1 MRCCMHIYE
10 NNTIHPTAII
20 DPSADIGSGNTIGP
34 YVIIEADTVIGND
47 NVLQS
52 HSIVKQYT
60 SIGNNNTIHSFVAL
74 GDVPQDLKFKGEKT
88 QLIIGDNNTF
98 RECATVHRG
107 TAGDHSIT
115 KIGNNNLLMT
125 SVHVAHDCILGN
137 SVIMSTGASI
147 AGHVQ
152 LNDFCVIGGCSGIHQ
167 FCRIGQH
174 AFIAAMSAIGRDVPP
189 YMIASDRRTVATIH
203 GINLIGLRR
212 CGIKKDALAAL
223 KDATTLIW
231 KQQCSDRDTCLST
244 LRAKYPHIEEIHILL
259 DFIQSSKRG
268 ILGLTQEEE

>member
-1 MRCCMHIYE
+1 MNIYE

-20 DPSADIGSGNTIGP
+20 DPSAHIGTGNVIGA
-34 YVIIEADTVIGND
+34 YVIVEADTIIGD
-47 NVLQS
+47 NNILQP
-52 HSIVKQYT
+52 HSIIKQYT
-60 SIGNNNTIHSFVAL
+60 TMGNNNTLHSFVAL
-74 GDVPQDLKFKGEKT
+74 GDIPQDLKFKGEKT
-88 QLIIGDNNTF
+88 QLIIGNNNTF
-98 RECATVHRG
+98 RECTTVHRG

-115 KIGNNNLLMT
+115 KIGDHNLLMT
-125 SVHVAHDCILGN
+125 SVHVAHDCVLGN
-137 SVIMSTGASI
+137 NVIMSTGASI

-152 LNDFCVIGGCSGIHQ
+152 LNDFCVVGGCSGIHQ

-212 CGIKKDALAAL
+212 CGMTKDALAAL

-231 KQQCSDRDTCLST
+231 KQQCSDREACFAT
-244 LRAKYPHIEEIHILL
+244 LKAKYPHIPEIQILL
-259 DFIQSSKRG
+259 EFIQSSKRG